1 MTEKAIGRRVPHVV
15 DLLGC
20 VLLVLLAACDG
31 KVPVPSVPQLQEVGE
46 IGEYGTSRLSAAD
59 ACRQQERH
67 VAAYVSCMEQ
77 SGWTFI
83 ARGTTYP
90 APECWSRRAAGDPGD
105 LPPSMCFQ
113 RSAADTSAN

>member
-1 MTEKAIGRRVPHVV
+1 MPRVVH
-15 DLLGC
+15 LLGC
-20 VLLVLLAACDG
+20 TLLVVIAACDG
-31 KVPVPSVPQLQEVGE
+31 KVPVSVPQLRGVGQ
-46 IGEYGTSRLSAAD
+46 IGEYGTERLRAAD
-59 ACRQQERH
+59 ACRNKSAT

-113 RSAADTSAN
+113 RSAAGTSAN